1 MLRIGFLLW
10 LAALGGASACGSG
23 GLAEPECDRSWSERP
38 PAVSGHIYRDG
49 DGSDDSLYACGYDRA
64 DRYLEGLEVGLRG
77 RNGQWSTTTCH
88 DGSFG
93 FGGLEAGLYQVQPRL
108 AAGAL
113 VTTANRPTRL
123 PAALDAGHLH
133 VLAIGDSLPVE
144 GDAVRFPER
153 LAERLEALAAVTLD
167 NVAVGGSTS
176 EDWLPDGRY
185 FDERIEPLIA
195 QADLVLVS
203 LGGNDILEWA
213 DAKFSAGDFDDIEAE
228 FDALLAA
235 VLDNVLTIVHA
246 LRRHNPDVDVLYLV
260 YPNYA
265 VSQRWA
271 EWVGPFQDY
280 VSDMLAAGIE
290 RMRAEIAP
298 AERIGLIDIYGAVT
312 ERELALDPLLADE
325 LHFNAAG
332 HALVADEAL
341 KTLAI
346 ARIGAEPLG
355 TELTFGVM
363 E

>member
-1 MLRIGFLLW
+1 MLRLGSLLW

-23 GLAEPECDRSWSERP
+23 APAEPECDRSWAERP
-38 PAVSGHIYRDG
+38 PSVSGRIYRDG

-64 DRYLEGLEVGLRG
+64 DRYLDGLAVVLRG
-77 RNGQWSTTTCH
+77 RAGQWSSTTCH

-93 FGGLEAGLYQVQPRL
+93 FGGLDAGLYQVHPRL

-123 PAALDAGHLH
+123 PAALDAGRLH
-133 VLAIGDSLPVE
+133 VLALGDSLPVE

-176 EDWLPDGRY
+176 ADWLPDGWY
-185 FDERIEPLIA
+185 FGERVEPLIE

-213 DAKFSAGDFDDIEAE
+213 DAKFSAGEFSDIEAE
-228 FDALLAA
+228 FDALLDA

-246 LRRHNPDVDVLYLV
+246 LRQRNPDVDVLYLV

-298 AERIGLIDIYGAVT
+298 AERIGLIDIYGAVAA
-312 ERELALDPLLADE
+312 RELALDPLLADE
-325 LHFNAAG
+325 LHFNASG

-341 KTLAI
+341 KALGI

-355 TELTFGVM
+355 SELTFGVI

>member
-1 MLRIGFLLW
+1 MRRPGSLLW
-10 LAALGGASACGSG
+10 LAAVCSTTACGSG
-23 GLAEPECDRSWSERP
+23 GSAAPECDRSWAERP
-38 PAVSGHIYRDG
+38 PTVSGRIYLDG

-64 DRYLEGLEVGLRG
+64 DRYLEGLEVVLRS
-77 RNGQWSTTTCH
+77 RDGQWTHTTCH

-93 FGGLEAGLYQVQPRL
+93 FGGLDAGLYQVEPRL
-108 AAGAL
+108 DAGAL

-123 PAALDAGHLH
+123 SAVLDAGRLQL
-133 VLAIGDSLPVE
+133 LAFGDSLPVE

-153 LAERLEALAAVTLD
+153 LAERLGDLVTVELD

-176 EDWLPDGRY
+176 EDWLPDGWY
-185 FDERIEPLIA
+185 YGERIEPLIE

-213 DAKFSAGDFDDIEAE
+213 DAKFSAGDFADIEDE
-228 FDALLAA
+228 FDALLDR
-235 VLDNVLTIVHA
+235 VLANMLTIVHA
-246 LRRHNPDVDVLYLV
+246 LRQRNPGVDVLYLV

-298 AERIGLIDIYGAVT
+298 AERIGLIDIHGAVQA
-312 ERELALDPLLADE
+312 RELALDPLLADE

-341 KTLAI
+341 KALAI
-346 ARIGAEPLG
+346 ARVGAEPLG
-355 TELTFGVM
+355 GELTFGVI